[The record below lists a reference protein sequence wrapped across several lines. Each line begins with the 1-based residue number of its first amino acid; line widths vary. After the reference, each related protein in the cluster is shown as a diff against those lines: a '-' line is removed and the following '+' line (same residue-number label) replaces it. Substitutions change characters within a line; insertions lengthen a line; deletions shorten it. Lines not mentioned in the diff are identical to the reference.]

1 MTRAQIIAFCQVE
14 TAASSSKKYD
24 IVDKEFV
31 QLGFYNIISS
41 YLVHGLSSCH
51 PQVLS
56 CIQGS
61 RSQHPLSGDW
71 RRGDWCFVKDIES
84 DFSLE
89 LLEEILDHF
98 QFDCKFTQI
107 LGSPH
112 VKSRRFLKQNWFF
125 RRPRGEEIW
134 LRGLFRRQDCF
145 RFRKNSTKCWANVAI
160 VFFHRLS
167 RVALGSSEASKSTF
181 FFDSF
186 LGPFSME
193 MLSVY
198 IEYGFL
204 LGFTSCRPFLGA
216 GNLRS
221 QKCWVRHLPVVLCNQ
236 PMCQQVVKL

>member
-1 MTRAQIIAFCQVE
+1 MACQ
-14 TAASSSKKYD
+14 AA
-24 IVDKEFV
+24 I
-31 QLGFYNIISS
+31 LHA
-41 YLVHGLSSCH
+41 LL
-51 PQVLS
+51 

-71 RRGDWCFVKDIES
+71 RRGDWCFVTDIES
-84 DFSLE
+84 NLSLE
-89 LLEEILDHF
+89 LLEEVLDHL

-181 FFDSF
+181 FFESF